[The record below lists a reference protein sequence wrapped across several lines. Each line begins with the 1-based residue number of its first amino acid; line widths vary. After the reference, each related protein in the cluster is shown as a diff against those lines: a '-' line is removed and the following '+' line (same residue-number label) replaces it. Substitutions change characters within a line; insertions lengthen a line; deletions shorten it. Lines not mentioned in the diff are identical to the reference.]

1 MLKKLF
7 LVTLFTVLM
16 VGVSFAETT
25 SEKDAMTKILC
36 NVYVFITG
44 GIGKTICSFVIIGV
58 GIGFFTGKVSWGTL
72 IGVALGIASL
82 FGGPSI
88 MAAVTGTS
96 ETPCKN
102 WNVQPVGSSDISSN

>member
-7 LVTLFTVLM
+7 LLSLFTVLM
-16 VGVSFAETT
+16 MSASFA
-25 SEKDAMTKILC
+25 SEDDAMTKVLC

-88 MAAVTGTS
+88 MKAVTGST
-96 ETPCKN
+96 ETPCS
-102 WNVQPVGSSDISSN
+102 GYDTAEAI

>member
-1 MLKKLF
+1 M
-7 LVTLFTVLM
+7 M
-16 VGVSFAETT
+16 SASFATE
-25 SEKDAMTKILC
+25 EDDAMTKVLC

-88 MAAVTGTS
+88 MKAVTASNT
-96 ETPCKN
+96 TPCEGYTNDGK
-102 WNVQPVGSSDISSN
+102 PL

>member
-7 LVTLFTVLM
+7 LLTLFTVLM
-16 VGVSFAETT
+16 LGASYASTGT
-25 SEKDAMTKILC
+25 DKDAMTIVLC

-88 MAAVTGTS
+88 MAAVTGTTD
-96 ETPCKN
+96 TPCKDWQKTDAAPPSTN
-102 WNVQPVGSSDISSN
+102 N

>member
-7 LVTLFTVLM
+7 LVTMFTVLM
-16 VGVSFAETT
+16 IGASYATVTGDGSGD
-25 SEKDAMTKILC
+25 DAMTKVLC

-88 MAAVTGTS
+88 MKAVTGSTAAPCDGYKSATS
-96 ETPCKN
+96 
-102 WNVQPVGSSDISSN
+102 I